1 MYKKRD
7 ARAKLLFYFNKPIGF
22 LDVLVT
28 VASLN
33 LKVPI
38 NVLAGKCD
46 SRRYFTTSVFS
57 VLKIREK
64 NNFKSNLFL
73 VVVLVLFNQK
83 DFLLISN

>member
-38 NVLAGKCD
+38 KFWLENA
-46 SRRYFTTSVFS
+46 
-57 VLKIREK
+57 IA
-64 NNFKSNLFL
+64 
-73 VVVLVLFNQK
+73 VVILLLPVLVF
-83 DFLLISN
+83 